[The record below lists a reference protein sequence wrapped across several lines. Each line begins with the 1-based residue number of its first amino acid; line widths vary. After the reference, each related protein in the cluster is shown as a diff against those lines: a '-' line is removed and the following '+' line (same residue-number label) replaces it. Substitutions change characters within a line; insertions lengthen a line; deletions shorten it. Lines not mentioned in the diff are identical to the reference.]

1 MGKRKGQTK
10 EIVYKGKVYEVN
22 KAAYINDDG
31 KLANASSK
39 KLIGDAPPSLL
50 EQIGFGLS
58 SLFKKNK
65 GGMIRKRT
73 GHTDFRKGGM
83 VINTTDNRKNK

>member
-22 KAAYINDDG
+22 KAAYINDEG

-50 EQIGFGLS
+50 EQIGFGVA
-58 SLFKKNK
+58 SLFKNK
-65 GGMIRKRT
+65 GGSISK
-73 GHTDFRKGGM
+73 DYRKGGM
-83 VINTTDNRKNK
+83 VLKTTNNKRNT